1 MIVQNIKIKQLGLQD
16 YQPVWQAMQDFTQQ
30 RDKNTVD
37 ELWIVEHT
45 PVFTLGRNGK
55 RKHILDAGNIPII
68 PIDRGGQVTYHGPGQ
83 LVIYLLIDLKRRQL
97 GVRQLVTHIENS
109 LMKCL
114 ASTHIS
120 ANSDPK
126 APGVYVDGK
135 KVAALGLRISRGC
148 STHGLSLNIDMDL
161 SIFKRINPCG
171 YKGMEVTQCKDLGI
185 NKSMS
190 QIAEELTHSWVETM
204 RIGGFQPVTKTHL
217 L

>member
-1 MIVQNIKIKQLGLQD
+1 MKDPIVISQHIKIKQLGLQD

-30 RDKNTVD
+30 RDSNTDD
-37 ELWIVEHT
+37 EIWVVEHS

-97 GVRQLVTHIENS
+97 GVRKFVTHIENAIIEF
-109 LMKCL
+109 L
-114 ASTHIS
+114 AANHIT

-135 KVAALGLRISRGC
+135 KIAALGLRISRGC
-148 STHGLSLNIDMDL
+148 STHGLSINIDMDL
-161 SIFKRINPCG
+161 NVFKRINPCG
-171 YKGMEVTQCKDLGI
+171 YKDLQVTQCKDIGI
-185 NKSMS
+185 DKPMPK
-190 QIAEELTHSWVETM
+190 IAEELLQGLVEILQTN
-204 RIGGFQPVTKTHL
+204 
-217 L
+217 

>member
-1 MIVQNIKIKQLGLQD
+1 MSVQNIKIKQLGLQD

-30 RDKNTVD
+30 RDKNTAD
-37 ELWIVEHT
+37 EFWIVEHT

-97 GVRQLVTHIENS
+97 GVRQLVTHIENT
-109 LMKCL
+109 LVNFL
-114 ASTHIS
+114 ASNHIS

-161 SIFKRINPCG
+161 SVFKRINPCG
-171 YKGMEVTQCKDLGI
+171 YKGMEVTQCKDLDI

-190 QIAEELTHSWVETM
+190 QIAEELTQSLLETLSSATD
-204 RIGGFQPVTKTHL
+204 INES
-217 L
+217 